1 MPLDPLPQVA
11 FRIPIVDTLQ
21 LKVVKEL
28 NIFEETT
35 EVVEIFVNG
44 RNLRKIVRD
53 IELPFATRERKPN
66 LAGGY
71 TGLPPEN
78 VFLPSRRF
86 LSEREKYYD
95 FNDSRGR
102 IPVLGCGC
110 GVVGCWPLLV
120 EIVETEDQVIWGNF
134 RQPHRGS
141 WSYDSLEPFVFDRA
155 QYLAQLERTGDEAVQ
170 YE

>member
-1 MPLDPLPQVA
+1 M
-11 FRIPIVDTLQ
+11 DTLQ
-21 LKVVKEL
+21 LKVVEEL
-28 NIFEETT
+28 DIFEETT

-53 IELPFATRERKPN
+53 IELPFATREKEPN

-86 LSEREKYYD
+86 LGEREEYYD
-95 FNDSRGR
+95 FDDSRGR

-110 GVVGCWPLLV
+110 GVVDCWPLLV
-120 EIVETEDQVIWGNF
+120 EIVETEDQVVWRNF
-134 RQPHRGS
+134 WQPRRRK
-141 WSYDSLEPFVFDRA
+141 WSYELLEPFVFGRA
-155 QYLAQLERTGDEAVQ
+155 QYLDQLGRTGSETVQ